1 VTQTLLLDNSAW
13 ARLADPALSDDRL
26 SEIADALQRGHV
38 ATCLPFLLEAG
49 SSARSA
55 REHDELFAEL
65 LALPHFHID
74 QDVERRAVDAQRQ
87 LARVG
92 HYRLPP
98 VDLLVASIADRHGL
112 GVLHYDR
119 DYDLLAEKTDLD
131 VGSVWL
137 APAGSL

>member
-1 VTQTLLLDNSAW
+1 MTQTLLLDNSAW
-13 ARLADPALSDDRL
+13 ARLADPALSDGRVN
-26 SEIADALQRGHV
+26 EIADALEAGRI

-49 SSARSA
+49 YSARTA
-55 REHDELFAEL
+55 REHDELLAEL
-65 LALPHFHID
+65 LTLPHFRID
-74 QDVERRAVDAQRQ
+74 QDVEQRAVDAQRQ

-92 HYRLPP
+92 HHRLPP

-119 DYDLLAEKTDLD
+119 DYDLLAEKTDLN